1 MSFVYHLLEEF
12 LWGKMDG
19 EQSEDPDVPWFLE
32 KQRIA
37 NVEFEDFVFF
47 SFKFCWMT

>member
-1 MSFVYHLLEEF
+1 MENSQKIQMCL
-12 LWGKMDG
+12 
-19 EQSEDPDVPWFLE
+19 FLE

-47 SFKFCWMT
+47 SLNFVG